1 MEVVKIVTELVDSNI
16 YIVKNGKKGLLI
28 DCGTYDVQNLEVR
41 IKNADV
47 EITDV
52 LLTHGH
58 FDHAAGAKALQEKGY
73 KIYIHENDAEK
84 LCTFKNMAVFMG
96 FHFDKL
102 KADVLLKGSE
112 TLNIAGLEIEVIPT
126 PGHSAGSVCYKTG
139 NVIFT
144 GDTVFRLGY
153 GRTDFPDGDF
163 DTLKAS
169 INALFALEGD
179 YKLYCGHYDD
189 STLSFE
195 RRNNPVLI
203 D

>member
-28 DCGTYDVQNLEVR
+28 DCGTYDVQNLEAR

-73 KIYIHENDAEK
+73 KIYIHKNDAEK

-102 KADVLLKGSE
+102 KA
-112 TLNIAGLEIEVIPT
+112 EIEIKPT
-126 PGHSAGSVCYKTG
+126 IKEYGVDEKDFLDRLDQMSEDAFDDQCTG
-139 NVIFT
+139 ANPRYPLISEIK
-144 GDTVFRLGY
+144 DMYLRAYY
-153 GRTDFPDGDF
+153 G
-163 DTLKAS
+163 K
-169 INALFALEGD
+169 
-179 YKLYCGHYDD
+179 
-189 STLSFE
+189 
-195 RRNNPVLI
+195 
-203 D
+203 

>member
-28 DCGTYDVQNLEVR
+28 DCGTYDVQNLEAR

-102 KADVLLKGSE
+102 KADVLLKGNE

-139 NVIFT
+139 N
-144 GDTVFRLGY
+144 
-153 GRTDFPDGDF
+153 

-179 YKLYCGHYDD
+179 YILYCGHYDD